1 MVGFY
6 RDNAG
11 DEPVR
16 NAELKDLILKPNVS
30 SYPFISSGAEI
41 LALRMMRERMMMEG
55 NNWNDSVGVEITWM
69 MMRMENFTLKKLD
82 NKLNNCIKLSSDYIY
97 CQMIVIIITKFRW
110 IYIWKENDQII
121 KCQKII

>member
-1 MVGFY
+1 MAGFY

-16 NAELKDLILKPNVS
+16 NAELKDLIQRPNVS

-55 NNWNDSVGVEITWM
+55 NNWN
-69 MMRMENFTLKKLD
+69 
-82 NKLNNCIKLSSDYIY
+82 Y
-97 CQMIVIIITKFRW
+97 
-110 IYIWKENDQII
+110 
-121 KCQKII
+121 